1 MLIPGIHH
9 EDLTLEMMRQLNQEM
24 EGALEMAMQMFL
36 GTYHRPF
43 FNQLIAS
50 QLDVDRLDYLRRDSF
65 YTGVAEG
72 VIGSERIIKMMVV
85 HNDELLLEEKGIY
98 SIEKFLIA
106 RRLMYWQVYL
116 HKTVL
121 GAEALLHTIFRRA
134 RHLVSEGQEL
144 FGTPG
149 LQAILQLQNSERVT
163 SEMLNAFVGLDDYDV
178 MASIKVWSIHPDM
191 VLASLCQRLLMAHPA
206 NGGQQQGKAHPHS
219 TVVIDAGGVPKQPAS
234 KDNENHREGKS
245 HTTKKTADGVGI
257 ECLSPCLVDVEPRD
271 DDSRHREK
279 HNGEG
284 NTIAAIFFREVF
296 LPQKAKSTSHPT
308 SNHQPPSLQRTGSPG
323 RLRRDNLI
331 LRHALRSARR
341 SGALGGWRAFRT
353 RRGSCS
359 GHSATLPAY
368 LAGEA
373 ERNAPTTCPQTNQV
387 TTYPPISPDSCG
399 ITLIPLR
406 YGHDTEIRFRT
417 RRHGGSPG

>member
-1 MLIPGIHH
+1 MPQVSSSKIFNDPVYGFITVTDPLVHRLINHSWFQRLRRITQGGLSHLVYPGAHHTRFHHALGAMHLMEQALEVIQRKGAEVSSSEMQAGMVAVLLHDIGHGPFSHTLEGVLIPGIHH

-134 RHLVSEGQEL
+134 RHLVAEGQEL

-149 LQAILQLQNSERVT
+149 LQAMLQLQNSERVT

-178 MASIKVWSIHPDM
+178 MASIKVWSLHPDL
-191 VLASLCQRLLMAHPA
+191 VLASLCQRLLNRQLWKVRVQSEPFSDSFHQSCKTRIERHF
-206 NGGQQQGKAHPHS
+206 GISS
-219 TVVIDAGGVPKQPAS
+219 TDAEYFLAKGSVSNRTYDAS
-234 KDNENHREGKS
+234 KWPIRFYMKS
-245 HTTKKTADGVGI
+245 GQVKD
-257 ECLSPCLVDVEPRD
+257 
-271 DDSRHREK
+271 
-279 HNGEG
+279 
-284 NTIAAIFFREVF
+284 FFSV
-296 LPQKAKSTSHPT
+296 S
-308 SNHQPPSLQRTGSPG
+308 
-323 RLRRDNLI
+323 DNL
-331 LRHALRSARR
+331 SAEN
-341 SGALGGWRAFRT
+341 
-353 RRGSCS
+353 
-359 GHSATLPAY
+359 TLNEVRKYFVCFPK
-368 LAGEA
+368 E
-373 ERNAPTTCPQTNQV
+373 V
-387 TTYPPISPDSCG
+387 SIS
-399 ITLIPLR
+399 
-406 YGHDTEIRFRT
+406 
-417 RRHGGSPG
+417 

>member
-1 MLIPGIHH
+1 MPQVSSSKIFNDPVYGFITVTDPLVHRLINHPWFQRLRRITQGGLSHLVYPGAHHTRFHHALGAMHLMEQALEVIQRKGTEVSSSEMQAGMVAVLLHDIGHGPFSHTLEGVLIPGIHH

-24 EGALEMAMQMFL
+24 EGVLEMAMQMFL

-178 MASIKVWSIHPDM
+178 MASIKVWSLHPDM
-191 VLASLCQRLLMAHPA
+191 VLASLCQRLLNRQLWKVRVQSEPFSDSFHQSCKT
-206 NGGQQQGKAHPHS
+206 GIERHFGISS
-219 TVVIDAGGVPKQPAS
+219 TDAEYFLAKGSVSNRTYDAS
-234 KDNENHREGKS
+234 KWPIRFYMKS
-245 HTTKKTADGVGI
+245 GQVQD
-257 ECLSPCLVDVEPRD
+257 
-271 DDSRHREK
+271 
-279 HNGEG
+279 
-284 NTIAAIFFREVF
+284 FFSV
-296 LPQKAKSTSHPT
+296 S
-308 SNHQPPSLQRTGSPG
+308 
-323 RLRRDNLI
+323 DNL
-331 LRHALRSARR
+331 SAEN
-341 SGALGGWRAFRT
+341 
-353 RRGSCS
+353 
-359 GHSATLPAY
+359 TLNEVRKYFVCFPK
-368 LAGEA
+368 E
-373 ERNAPTTCPQTNQV
+373 V
-387 TTYPPISPDSCG
+387 SIS
-399 ITLIPLR
+399 
-406 YGHDTEIRFRT
+406 
-417 RRHGGSPG
+417 

>member
-1 MLIPGIHH
+1 MPQVSSSKIFNDPVYGFITVTDPLVHRLINHSWFQRLRRITQGGLSHLVYPGAHHTRFHHALGAMHLMEQALEVIQRKGAEVSSSEMQAGMVAVLLHDIGHGPFSHTLEGVLIPGIHH

-134 RHLVSEGQEL
+134 RHLVAEGQEL

-149 LQAILQLQNSERVT
+149 LQAMLQLQNSERVT

-178 MASIKVWSIHPDM
+178 MASIKVWSLHPDM
-191 VLASLCQRLLMAHPA
+191 VLASLCQRLLNRQLWKVRVQSEPFSDSFHQSCKTRIERHF
-206 NGGQQQGKAHPHS
+206 GISS
-219 TVVIDAGGVPKQPAS
+219 TDAEYFLAKGSVSNRTYDAS
-234 KDNENHREGKS
+234 KWPIRFYMKS
-245 HTTKKTADGVGI
+245 GQVKD
-257 ECLSPCLVDVEPRD
+257 
-271 DDSRHREK
+271 
-279 HNGEG
+279 
-284 NTIAAIFFREVF
+284 FFSV
-296 LPQKAKSTSHPT
+296 S
-308 SNHQPPSLQRTGSPG
+308 
-323 RLRRDNLI
+323 DNL
-331 LRHALRSARR
+331 SAEN
-341 SGALGGWRAFRT
+341 
-353 RRGSCS
+353 
-359 GHSATLPAY
+359 TLNEVRKYFVCFPK
-368 LAGEA
+368 E
-373 ERNAPTTCPQTNQV
+373 V
-387 TTYPPISPDSCG
+387 SIS
-399 ITLIPLR
+399 
-406 YGHDTEIRFRT
+406 
-417 RRHGGSPG
+417 